1 MARIANFCEKAG
13 FMQLICTRCSA
24 VF

>member
-13 FMQLICTRCSA
+13 FMQLICTR
-24 VF
+24 V